1 MKLVKSY
8 TDDELVAALATRLP
22 GQELISA
29 TRFLFRQYF
38 EPLRTYVTQHQGT
51 QQDAEAIFQEVVVTF
66 IELVRLN
73 KFHGQWPVETLLP
86 ALNRALWQQELK
98 KWGREIIPRKND
110 GEGKEEDAPDVS
122 HLVAGRESR
131 QQALNMVERLDDSS
145 KKILLAFYYEN
156 APMKQILRLTGYNNE
171 QAACLKK
178 DKALKQLEQMLT
190 ANPGMAKK
198 IKSALHYER

>member
-8 TDDELVAALATRLP
+8 TDDELREALTIGQP

-29 TRFLFRQYF
+29 TRFLYRRYF

-51 QQDAEAIFQEVVVTF
+51 QQDAEAIFREVVATF

-98 KWGREIIPRKND
+98 NRRWEKIPLKND
-110 GEGKEEDAPDVS
+110 GEGKEEDGIDVS
-122 HLVAGRESR
+122 QFVTGREGR

-156 APMKQILRLTGYNNE
+156 APIKQILRLTGYNNE
-171 QAACLKK
+171 QAVCLKK

-198 IKSALHYER
+198 LKSALHYER